1 MNEMKFLY
9 IFALIFEHYVLS
21 LNLLFYIQN
30 TQKDYL
36 LYLFINTV
44 YRYINDIF
52 TIIIFVY
59 IISSFLFYQRN
70 INN

>member
-1 MNEMKFLY
+1 MNEMKYLY

-36 LYLFINTV
+36 FIDTV

-59 IISSFLFYQRN
+59 IITSFLFYQRN

>member
-36 LYLFINTV
+36 FIDTV

>member
-36 LYLFINTV
+36 FIDTV

-59 IISSFLFYQRN
+59 IITSFLFYQRN

>member
-1 MNEMKFLY
+1 MNEMKYLY

-36 LYLFINTV
+36 FIDTV